1 MGETFAEESRGY
13 DLPKDLKPW
22 ERFAFECAQY
32 SVPSDASSSSWL
44 SYSWDS
50 EDLDVTSLYTTL
62 ESERKDATPALD
74 TPTPTPTPT
83 PIDVK
88 VFPDDE
94 AIESPEKV
102 ALVLLS
108 KTTDLTGFET
118 KEVSH
123 KMSDAEDPLEAQ
135 SDSEESCRKSNL
147 KNPGNLPVRR
157 GCRLLKKGPNTE
169 NLPLRRS
176 NRLLKQGPTTAEKPV
191 PKRKAMQAGAAPSC
205 RRSKRI
211 RDSKSNTTR
220 ERESNKRKRSSH

>member
-1 MGETFAEESRGY
+1 MEETFGKREESIWY
-13 DLPKDLKPW
+13 DLRKDLKPW
-22 ERFAFECAQY
+22 ERFAIECAQY
-32 SVPSDASSSSWL
+32 SVPSDASTSSWL

-74 TPTPTPTPT
+74 APNPT
-83 PIDVK
+83 PIHAK
-88 VFPDDE
+88 VIPDDE

-108 KTTDLTGFET
+108 KTTDSTGFKT

-123 KMSDAEDPLEAQ
+123 KTSDAQ
-135 SDSEESCRKSNL
+135 SDSEESCGKSNL
-147 KNPGNLPVRR
+147 KNPGNLPLRH
-157 GCRLLKKGPNTE
+157 GYRLLKKGPNTE
-169 NLPLRRS
+169 NLPLRVRRS
-176 NRLLKQGPTTAEKPV
+176 NRLLKQGPITTEKPV

-211 RDSKSNTTR
+211 RDSESNTTR
-220 ERESNKRKRSSH
+220 ERGSNKRKRSSH